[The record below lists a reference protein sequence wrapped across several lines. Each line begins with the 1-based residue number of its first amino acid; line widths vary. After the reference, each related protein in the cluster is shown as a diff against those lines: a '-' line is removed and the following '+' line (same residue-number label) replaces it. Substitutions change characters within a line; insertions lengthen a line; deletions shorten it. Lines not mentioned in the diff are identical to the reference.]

1 MGRMTSSA
9 SLLSKF
15 SNSLHYQRV
24 SPFHAVRYRQASS
37 IRISS
42 QCTASCLQH
51 GSLRQMSIFST
62 LISSFMIA
70 SLHRKLRCE
79 NYIVDVDSSI
89 EVGDIV
95 FTRVHD
101 RNSRLDPL
109 FSEPHRV
116 IESLH
121 DHKVKI
127 LDLKTKRADCPCQS
141 FEARE
146 QEI

>member
-1 MGRMTSSA
+1 MSFLR
-9 SLLSKF
+9 F
-15 SNSLHYQRV
+15 SVHSYKLIHNRL
-24 SPFHAVRYRQASS
+24 
-37 IRISS
+37 
-42 QCTASCLQH
+42 TASQTEMLE
-51 GSLRQMSIFST
+51 
-62 LISSFMIA
+62 
-70 SLHRKLRCE
+70 LHRRAT
-79 NYIVDVDSSI
+79 DSSI

-127 LDLKTKRADCPCQS
+127 LDLKTIV
-141 FEARE
+141 E
-146 QEI
+146 QIVHVEHLKSEQRV